1 LYGYS
6 NPKNSS
12 WKATDRIFFDERCCR
27 NCDVKCDLV
36 GLIRFLKGEPVK
48 FKDYLQ
54 VILGGSGKFVVWKK
68 DRQREAAGRYEKC
81 LWISSS
87 PSLASMYLKG

>member
-1 LYGYS
+1 M
-6 NPKNSS
+6 
-12 WKATDRIFFDERCCR
+12 
-27 NCDVKCDLV
+27 KCDLV

-68 DRQREAAGRYEKC
+68 DRQREAAGLYPTSTTPPEFSK
-81 LWISSS
+81 S
-87 PSLASMYLKG
+87 PSGGFFNLAING